1 MERLLRAS
9 RGEAFAAVNRSVARG
24 LERDLARLAAFR
36 ANGVEHLSGFAAG
49 VLSLVT
55 ARFASLGLVL
65 EALLSVELLLTR
77 REHEVRTAFLALQS
91 LVLEHVVSF
100 LAFDFGFCP

>member
-9 RGEAFAAVNRSVARG
+9 RGEAFAAVDRSVARG

-55 ARFASLGLVL
+55 AGFASLGLVL
-65 EALLSVELLLTR
+65 EALLRVEFLFTGG
-77 REHEVRTAFLALQS
+77 EDEFVAAFLAY
-91 LVLEHVVSF
+91 
-100 LAFDFGFCP
+100 